1 MSTSDFVLQHSTKIR
16 FAVGAVKELGTE
28 LRMLGAEHVM
38 VVCDEGIRE
47 IGIADKVVRILDD
60 AALAVDVFSAISEN
74 PRDFECVA
82 VATAVKECGADTI
95 VGLGGGSAM
104 DAAKAAAVLVTNG
117 KKVQDWDAP
126 MRLAKQPMTTV
137 CVPTTSGTGSEV
149 TFVSVITDD
158 DRRCKMCI
166 QDPALSPRVAV
177 VDPELTLSLPP
188 ALTASTGVDAL
199 THAIEAYTCRLA
211 EPVTDAL
218 ALAAMSLIASSLESA
233 VANGDDIE
241 ARSSMMLGS
250 VMAGMA
256 FVNTD
261 VGSVHCIAETL
272 GGWYD
277 IPHGVA
283 NAIFLADVLEFNY
296 PADPVKHARVAAA
309 LGVDCSGMTAEDA
322 AVQGIDEIRRL
333 TRSVGIPVFSELARV
348 DPSDFDDLAR
358 AAADHICT
366 PSNARDIGYEEYL
379 RLFDGAYAAKVS
391 KA

>member
-1 MSTSDFVLQHSTKIR
+1 VSASSFVFQHSTKVR
-16 FAVGAVKELGTE
+16 FAPGAVKELGTE
-28 LRMLGAEHVM
+28 LRMLGGHHVL

-47 IGIADKVVRILDD
+47 IGITDKVLGVLDEAD
-60 AALAVDVFSAISEN
+60 LDVDVFSAISEN
-74 PRDFECVA
+74 PRDRECA
-82 VATAVKECGADTI
+82 EAAAAAKECGADII

-117 KKVQDWDAP
+117 KRVQDWDAP
-126 MRLAKQPMTTV
+126 ARLAREPMPTV

-158 DRRCKMCI
+158 DRRYKMCI

-177 VDPELTLSLPP
+177 ADPELTLSLSPG
-188 ALTASTGVDAL
+188 LTASTGVDAL

-218 ALAAMSLIASSLESA
+218 ALAAISLIASSLEAA

-241 ARSSMMLGS
+241 ARCNMMLGS
-250 VMAGMA
+250 LMAGVA

-277 IPHGVA
+277 IPHGIA
-283 NAIFLADVLEFNY
+283 NAVFLADVLEFNY
-296 PADPVKHARVAAA
+296 PADPVRHARVAGA

-322 AVQGIDEIRRL
+322 SMHGIAEIRRL

-348 DPSDFDDLAR
+348 DPLEFEDLAR

-379 RLFDGAYAAKVS
+379 GLLERAYVATAPEI
-391 KA
+391 